1 MRLALAEAQR
11 AFEEGEVPVGAVVV
25 QDGRILGRGH
35 NRIERLK
42 DPTAHAE
49 MIAVSA
55 AAENLRHPRLNEA
68 TIYVT
73 IEPCPMCAG
82 AIVLARLKRLV
93 FGARDPKAGACGSL
107 YDITNDFRLNH
118 KVEVVTGVLESEC
131 SQVLSDFFKKLRS
144 KTS

>member
-1 MRLALAEAQR
+1 MRLALAEAQK

-25 QDGRILGRGH
+25 QEGRLLGRGH

-49 MIAVSA
+49 MIAISA
-55 AAENLRHPRLNEA
+55 AAESLGHPRLNEA
-68 TIYVT
+68 AIYVT
-73 IEPCPMCAG
+73 IEPCPMCAD

-93 FGARDPKAGACGSL
+93 YGARDPKAGACGSL
-107 YDITNDFRLNH
+107 YDITNDSRLNH

-131 SQVLSDFFKKLRS
+131 SQMLSDFFKMLRS